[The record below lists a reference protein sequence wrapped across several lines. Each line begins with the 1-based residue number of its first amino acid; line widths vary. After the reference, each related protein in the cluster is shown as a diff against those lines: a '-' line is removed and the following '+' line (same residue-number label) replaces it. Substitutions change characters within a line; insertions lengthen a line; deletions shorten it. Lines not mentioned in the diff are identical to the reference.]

1 MAIFGKIYDPVNV
14 SVSMDTSE
22 GTLTQE
28 YNVDTSEYVPD
39 RRVRPA
45 AIQPVVRVSDPAG
58 LVENGVVNSML
69 TDIKWYEGELTEDN
83 AILDTNGNY
92 KVDRKSEN
100 DNRGRLTV
108 YKNVAQNA
116 PLTLHFTATYVDMI
130 NGKVRR
136 KADVFGM
143 VVLSTTTAASAPLVL
158 ATDYPRGKCLNPIQ
172 GLGHLKLTADLMAGD
187 EVVPAAFWW
196 YRKDGSSLSEIKDW
210 TGARTR
216 ELQVPAGD
224 IGNVSKY
231 VVKVQDCRQDL
242 TVVQDEWLETELEK
256 IRDYPRNLIAKQ
268 YMMDWNELRA
278 GITEKGRDEHGEFW
292 GISGELL
299 YLNTSNGKNDV
310 FGGKINF
317 QAGVRYKLTI
327 VSRPSEIYNNT
338 ALIFAFKYK
347 DGTFNRLDLNYQ
359 SQGPL
364 EQSIVSEEGK
374 DLERITATYGIS
386 GVQRIYDIQLT
397 EVFQENLIEDSEEI
411 KTRADGVAVLYTLGS
426 KKSYSLRFEKSITTS
441 GESDGRG
448 AIIYDNTAKKIV
460 SNPVEGIQDG
470 DVVVLIP
477 TSVFIAENDNKI
489 YLYAHNLKN
498 DAQATFEKVMLVE
511 GEYTRETMPA
521 YCPKWIPNSE
531 DLAVESREQGLPE
544 GYRPSQQVVT
554 DEAEYTL
561 VRRMPRYG
569 VKVVTP
575 WGDDRGG
582 VIMIPPKTK
591 LFPAWLQVDLANGT
605 LESPEKYFSADWG
618 NGKKGMQ
625 VLLDASEIET
635 GLQEVNPTIYEDL
648 REARYGV
655 CGATGKSNLLEDFE
669 IGTRIVIEAVHTDA
683 SAGYSIVIA
692 RNNKG
697 VATLMD
703 SKQNTNVF
711 VLSGLNRVEGSKRN
725 NKIFRLDITLND
737 NLDNTGVKF
746 NDVEMSLPTKTEL
759 TSAYGS
765 SLRIYERS
773 CLLLLEIYSPDG
785 TLLHKWDMEGETQE
799 ERLSDKAET
808 GNKINLT
815 PATGFELKP
824 I

>member
-158 ATDYPRGKCLNPIQ
+158 ATDYPRGKCLNPVQ
-172 GLGHLKLTADLMAGD
+172 GLGHLKLTADLMSGD

-268 YMMDWNELRA
+268 YMMDWNEVAA
-278 GITEKGRDEHGEFW
+278 GITEKGSDSDGEYFSVSTS
-292 GISGELL
+292 ILYSNMHDKDVFSGKVVFKE
-299 YLNTSNGKNDV
+299 NTQYMIRIKGCMENGTSVYHAFKFVYTDGTEKLFGLAGMLSETIVTTESGKN
-310 FGGKINF
+310 
-317 QAGVRYKLTI
+317 
-327 VSRPSEIYNNT
+327 VSRIEI
-338 ALIFAFKYK
+338 
-347 DGTFNRLDLNYQ
+347 NYAG
-359 SQGPL
+359 SR
-364 EQSIVSEEGK
+364 VK
-374 DLERITATYGIS
+374 
-386 GVQRIYDIQLT
+386 IYDIQLT
-397 EVFQENLIEDSEEI
+397 EVFQENLIEDGEEI

-531 DLAVESREQGLPE
+531 DLAVESRELGLPE
-544 GYRPSQQVVT
+544 GYRPSQQGVT

-648 REARYGV
+648 RAARYG
-655 CGATGKSNLLEDFE
+655 
-669 IGTRIVIEAVHTDA
+669 IGGITAIGDVIERFSDGEKVVFGFVYDEGILNTSFILHYANGHDGFLLLNTKTF
-683 SAGYSIVIA
+683 YIVVE
-692 RNNKG
+692 NKRYKT
-697 VATLMD
+697 VIPLVD
-703 SKQNTNVF
+703 
-711 VLSGLNRVEGSKRN
+711 GLNELEFVWQSNPSNSRFKLNGT
-725 NKIFRLDITLND
+725 DINPIIPSTPEVTED
-737 NLDNTGVKF
+737 W
-746 NDVEMSLPTKTEL
+746 SLIQITAGQKVVFIEH
-759 TSAYGS
+759 
-765 SLRIYERS
+765 
-773 CLLLLEIYSPDG
+773 YSPDG
-785 TLLHKWDMEGETQE
+785 TLLHRWDMEGETRE
-799 ERLSDKAET
+799 DRLSDKAET
-808 GNKINLT
+808 GNKINLI
-815 PATGFELKP
+815 PVNGFELKP